1 MPRMARIILPNYAR
15 HRCCRRPASAARR
28 RYVAGD
34 RKIRG
39 CRGARRREPALDHAP
54 GIAIRLRAEFYCAP
68 GDHGG
73 DAVKVIASIEDAAVI
88 KQILEHLDWRTEPG
102 PCLQTVRPRAA
113 ANDIS
118 GPEGARLTA
127 DPSIRTDAR
136 LA

>member
-1 MPRMARIILPNYAR
+1 MLQVIAKFADAVA
-15 HRCCRRPASAARR
+15 HVGASLRLA
-28 RYVAGD
+28 VGEM
-34 RKIRG
+34 
-39 CRGARRREPALDHAP
+39 REPDHAP

-88 KQILEHLDWRTEPG
+88 KQFLEHLDWRTEPG
-102 PCLQTVRPRAA
+102 PCLQTVRPCAA